1 MTRLHYLTAPSPIGR
16 LTIGAG
22 DAGIYLVGF
31 GTGFRPEAPGFEFV
45 KGSSAL
51 ATRAREELGAFFE
64 GDKRTFDLP
73 VSLGLASPF
82 AQRILKLLME
92 VPYGELTT
100 YGALAAAAG
109 SSARAVGG
117 AVGSNPIPV
126 IVPCHRVVAADGSL
140 GGFSGGLDRKRKLL
154 AIEGHDP
161 LKGGWEPRRRK
172 VLA

>member
-1 MTRLHYLTAPSPIGR
+1 MTRLHYLTTSSPIGR

-31 GTGFRPEAPGFEFV
+31 GTGFRPEASGFEFV

-51 ATRAREELGAFFE
+51 VAQAREEIGAFFE

-73 VSLGLASPF
+73 VNLGLASPF

-100 YGALAAAAG
+100 YGVLAAAAG
-109 SSARAVGG
+109 SSPRSVGG

-154 AIEGHDP
+154 AIEGHGP